1 MMLLIGLTGNI
12 GCGKSTVARVWES
25 MGAFVVDADKVGHAL
40 LGPGSEALERVVI
53 EFGEDVLGDDGRLD
67 RERLAAV
74 VFESE
79 DSVRRLN
86 GLVHPLIREEI
97 IRILE
102 KEENEGRNVA
112 VVEAA
117 LLLEAGTGTDYDL
130 IVVIE
135 APIEKRLGWLF
146 EKRGLEKAA
155 AIRIERMQMDPD
167 RKAGMGDLVLEN
179 RGSARELESAAKLLF
194 RKILEDFG
202 IDIKDVDA
210 R

>member
-25 MGAFVVDADKVGHAL
+25 MGAFVIDADRVGHEL

-53 EFGEDVLGDDGRLD
+53 EFGEDVLSGDGRLD
-67 RERLAAV
+67 REKLAAV

-102 KEENEGRNVA
+102 NEESEGRHVA

-130 IVVIE
+130 IVVVE
-135 APIEKRLGWLF
+135 APIEKRLGWLL

-155 AIRIERMQMDPD
+155 AMRIERMQMDSD

-179 RGSARELESAAKLLF
+179 RGSAEDLESAAKLLF

-202 IDIKDVDA
+202 IEIKDVDA